1 MNALGYRMAAF
12 AATMLWAAAGL
23 AYAGP
28 GEDPV
33 VIGNKVQY
41 LQLPT
46 QAPARSTS
54 ITYNR
59 GGVPDDMQA
68 KIARYS
74 AQAYT
79 PTPTGIST
87 EKDVV
92 QSVRT
97 NGTQTTC
104 VQGLAPTTPTQGGSA
119 GVSGEQ
125 VVVIRG
131 DLINICN

>member
-1 MNALGYRMAAF
+1 MNALNYRMSACAAVILSVMAVPIY
-12 AATMLWAAAGL
+12 AA
-23 AYAGP
+23 P

-33 VIGNKVQY
+33 VIGNRVQY
-41 LQLPT
+41 LQIPT

-59 GGVPDDMQA
+59 GGLPDDMQA

-79 PTPTGIST
+79 PVPTGIST

-104 VQGLAPTTPTQGGSA
+104 TQGIASGASTSA
-119 GVSGEQ
+119 SGDQ

>member
-1 MNALGYRMAAF
+1 MNALNYRMSACAAVILSVMAIPIH
-12 AATMLWAAAGL
+12 AA
-23 AYAGP
+23 P

-33 VIGNKVQY
+33 VIGNRVQY

-59 GGVPDDMQA
+59 GGLPDDMQA

-79 PTPTGIST
+79 PTPSGIST

-104 VQGLAPTTPTQGGSA
+104 TQGVA
-119 GVSGEQ
+119 SGASTSPSGDQ